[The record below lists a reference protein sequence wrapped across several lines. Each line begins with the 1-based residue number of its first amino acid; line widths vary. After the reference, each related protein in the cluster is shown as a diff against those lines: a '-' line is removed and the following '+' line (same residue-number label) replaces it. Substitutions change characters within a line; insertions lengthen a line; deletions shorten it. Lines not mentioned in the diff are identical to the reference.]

1 MTVSIPLVKCNVPSL
16 YCIQLTAKWHI
27 TIAYTYLPP
36 LPATAASLDFSLA
49 TYMVDED
56 SGSVSVCM
64 ELSDIPD
71 DGLECDLVV
80 PLDTESGKAGE
91 HALFSKEAWNT
102 YFIAVVFLGQC
113 LMRTSQQILT

>member
-1 MTVSIPLVKCNVPSL
+1 MDDDCKC
-16 YCIQLTAKWHI
+16 CIAFSSRKTLLHI
-27 TIAYTYLPP
+27 SAIFT
-36 LPATAASLDFSLA
+36 TAANLDFTLA

-91 HALFSKEAWNT
+91 HAL
-102 YFIAVVFLGQC
+102 L
-113 LMRTSQQILT
+113 